1 MQNAADEGMA
11 SSPTPATDPAAPAPG
26 VRRGAILALVVLGSM
41 NLLDYMDRNIL
52 SAVLP
57 QVQATFKLPDDAAG
71 KLATCF
77 LVSYSIMGPIMGWA
91 ADRLRR
97 TYLLAGGVGVWAI
110 ATLGTGL
117 AQDYNHLWYARCFL
131 GIGEATYGVIAPTI
145 LMDLFSRQARSRVM
159 SAFYLAMPLG
169 TAVGMILGGQI
180 APIPADVRT
189 AKLEQ
194 LLGSGFA
201 QMTAPFESWQ
211 LAFFL
216 VGIPA
221 LLSVVGAF
229 LIEEPRRGASEGF
242 DDRKLEAF
250 DRQRPTQADY
260 LDLSVN
266 SSYTYTVLGLTA
278 YTFAIGGLVFWFPS
292 FLSSTRGFK
301 QEEATLALGV
311 ITLIAAILG
320 MSLGGWLADRL
331 ARKDVRALFL
341 VPGIA
346 MLLGL
351 PAFILALF
359 AKQQALVFA
368 GIFVAET
375 LMFVNTGPC
384 SAIIGNVVQ
393 PNMRAVALA
402 VAIAAQHFLGDIWSP
417 WLIGL
422 ISDRFGTDAA
432 MQSTIGQWLAA
443 IGATPT
449 PRADLPIGRN
459 LLAGLLILV
468 PAILLSSL
476 VLISGARH
484 LKREMSL
491 MLAKMRAA
499 KAPANG

>member
-1 MQNAADEGMA
+1 M
-11 SSPTPATDPAAPAPG
+11 
-26 VRRGAILALVVLGSM
+26 LALVVLASM

-52 SAVLP
+52 AAVLP

-97 TYLLAGGVGVWAI
+97 TYLLAAGVGVWAI

-117 AQDYNHLWYARCFL
+117 AQDYGHLWYARCFL

-180 APIPADVRT
+180 APIPADIRT
-189 AKLEQ
+189 AKIEQ
-194 LLGSGFA
+194 LFGPGLA

-221 LLSVVGAF
+221 VLSVVGAF
-229 LIEEPRRGASEGF
+229 LIEEPRRGASEGL

-250 DRQRPTQADY
+250 ENQRPTRADY

-278 YTFAIGGLVFWFPS
+278 YTFAIGGLVFWFPT
-292 FLSSTRGFK
+292 FLTSTRGFN
-301 QEEATLALGV
+301 QEKATLALGL
-311 ITLIAAILG
+311 ITLAAAILG

-331 ARKDVRALFL
+331 ALKDVRALFL
-341 VPGIA
+341 VPGVA
-346 MLLGL
+346 MLLAL
-351 PAFILALF
+351 PAFLVALF
-359 AKQQALVFA
+359 SQQEAIVYA

-375 LMFVNTGPC
+375 LMFINTGPC

-393 PNMRAVALA
+393 PNMRSVALA

-422 ISDRFGTDAA
+422 ISDRFGAETA
-432 MQSTIGQWLAA
+432 MKSTIGQWLTA

-449 PRADLPIGRN
+449 LRGDMAVGRN

-468 PAILLSSL
+468 PAILLSGL
-476 VLISGARH
+476 VLVSGARH
-484 LKREMSL
+484 LKREMAH
-491 MLAKMRAA
+491 MLAKMRAVKMPDA
-499 KAPANG
+499 EV

>member
-1 MQNAADEGMA
+1 MQNAADAGAIPDPDLMA
-11 SSPTPATDPAAPAPG
+11 TAPRI
-26 VRRGAILALVVLGSM
+26 RRGAILALVVLGSM

-57 QVQATFKLPDDAAG
+57 QVQASFKLPDDAAG

-97 TYLLAGGVGVWAI
+97 TYLLAAGVGVWAF

-117 AQDYNHLWYARCFL
+117 ATDYSHLWYARCFL

-145 LMDLFSRQARSRVM
+145 LMDLFSRQSRSRVL

-180 APIPADVRT
+180 APISADVRT
-189 AKLEQ
+189 AWVERTLGPGLAQ
-194 LLGSGFA
+194 L
-201 QMTAPFESWQ
+201 TAPFESWQ

-229 LIEEPRRGASEGF
+229 LIEEPRRGASEGV
-242 DDRKLEAF
+242 DDRKVEAF
-250 DRQRPTQADY
+250 DQQRPTRADY
-260 LDLSVN
+260 HDLSVN

-292 FLSSTRGFK
+292 FLTSTR
-301 QEEATLALGV
+301 QMPQDQATLGLGV
-311 ITLIAAILG
+311 ITLFAAILG
-320 MSLGGWLADRL
+320 MSIGGWLADHL
-331 ARKDVRALFL
+331 AKKDVRALFL

-346 MLLGL
+346 MLLAL
-351 PAFILALF
+351 PAFVTALF
-359 AKQQALVFA
+359 AKQMAVVFA
-368 GIFVAET
+368 AIFVAET

-393 PNMRAVALA
+393 PNMRAVSLA

-449 PRADLPIGRN
+449 VREDMPAGRN

-468 PAILLSSL
+468 PAIFLSGL
-476 VLISGARH
+476 VMVSGARH

-491 MLAKMRAA
+491 MLAKMRSARV
-499 KAPANG
+499 PADG